1 MYFCKFKLHQHQ
13 PNSMIN
19 KIQIENFKSIQ
30 KMDLELR
37 PINVLIGANGVG
49 KSNFIGFFKLLKN
62 IYDENLQR
70 YVAEEGGADN
80 LLYCGLNV
88 SEILRGFLEF
98 DEMMQYT
105 FILESTIE
113 GSLYFK
119 FERTRYQDDFSH
131 LGWKR
136 FQDYHKESLLKT
148 QSEKNYLYTQKYL
161 ESFKVFHFHD
171 TSKTA
176 KIKQKGNTNDNR
188 FLREQGENLA
198 AYLYY
203 LQERH
208 PKVLKKIEMTVR
220 SVAPFFGGFNL
231 SPDRINEDFI
241 RLEWNEKGIDK
252 YFNASHLSDGTLRF
266 MALATLLLQPEPP
279 KVIIIDEPELGL
291 HPFAINKLASLIKKA
306 AVHTQI
312 IISTQ
317 SVNLVDNFSP
327 EDIIT
332 VDRKD
337 GQSVFNR
344 HETEDLKGWL
354 ENYTIGDLWE
364 KNVIGAVV

>member
-1 MYFCKFKLHQHQ
+1 
-13 PNSMIN
+13 MIN

-49 KSNFIGFFKLLKN
+49 KSNFIGFFKFVFN
-62 IYDENLQR
+62 IYNKNLQN
-70 YVAEEGGADN
+70 YLIENGGADSIFHFGLKYSN
-80 LLYCGLNV
+80 YIAGCIELNYLERYFFKLKPTNDGTLYF
-88 SEILRGFLEF
+88 SK
-98 DEMMQYT
+98 
-105 FILESTIE
+105 E
-113 GSLYFK
+113 GSMYRWNSDEEWINNPLGENYFEAK
-119 FERTRYQDDFSH
+119 IKDQNY
-131 LGWKR
+131 GGKR
-136 FQDYHKESLLKT
+136 AEYLK
-148 QSEKNYLYTQKYL
+148 
-161 ESFKVFHFHD
+161 SFFHFHD

-176 KIKQKGNTNDNR
+176 KIKLKGNLNDNY

-208 PKVLKKIEMTVR
+208 PKTLKKIEMTVR

-231 SPDRINEDFI
+231 SPDRINEDYI

-266 MALATLLLQPEPP
+266 MALATLLLQPKPP
-279 KVIIIDEPELGL
+279 EVIIIDEPELGL
-291 HPFAINKLASLIKKA
+291 HPFAINKLAGLIKKA
-306 AVHTQI
+306 SAHTQI

-337 GQSVFNR
+337 GQSVFTR
-344 HETEDLKGWL
+344 HETENLTDWL

-364 KNVIGAVV
+364 KNAIGGRPIAM

>member
-1 MYFCKFKLHQHQ
+1 
-13 PNSMIN
+13 MIN

-62 IYDENLQR
+62 ISNENLQQ

-80 LLYCGLNV
+80 LLYRGLKVSDYLYAEIEFKNKNRYCFRLEPNKSEKLFFTYENNQFNKDWGKGGWDNDIF
-88 SEILRGFLEF
+88 SEIGAF
-98 DEMMQYT
+98 
-105 FILESTIE
+105 ESQLKKK
-113 GSLYFK
+113 GYYG
-119 FERTRYQDDFSH
+119 RYAWIS
-131 LGWKR
+131 
-136 FQDYHKESLLKT
+136 
-148 QSEKNYLYTQKYL
+148 NYLD
-161 ESFKVFHFHD
+161 SFKIFHFHD

-176 KIKQKGNTNDNR
+176 KIKLKGNLNDNY

-208 PKVLKKIEMTVR
+208 PKTLKKIEMTVR

-231 SPDRINEDFI
+231 SPDRINEDYI

-266 MALATLLLQPEPP
+266 MALATLLLQPKPP
-279 KVIIIDEPELGL
+279 EVIIIDEPELGL
-291 HPFAINKLASLIKKA
+291 HPFAINKLAGLIKKA
-306 AVHTQI
+306 SAHTQI

-337 GQSVFNR
+337 GQTIFNR
-344 HETEDLKGWL
+344 HETEDLTDWL

-364 KNVIGAVV
+364 KNAIGGRPIAM

>member
-1 MYFCKFKLHQHQ
+1 
-13 PNSMIN
+13 MIN
-19 KIQIENFKSIQ
+19 KIQIENFKSIR
-30 KMDLELR
+30 KMELELR

-62 IYDENLQR
+62 IYNENLQGF
-70 YVAEEGGADN
+70 VAEEGGADN
-80 LLYCGLNV
+80 ILFCGTKVSNFLNGNIQFNKKNGYYFQLLVNQ
-88 SEILRGFLEF
+88 EDRF
-98 DEMMQYT
+98 
-105 FILESTIE
+105 
-113 GSLYFK
+113 YFK
-119 FERTRYQDDFSH
+119 KEGTQFKMNWGQENWDNVEISDNGYFESFLQKQSGGRYS
-131 LGWKR
+131 W
-136 FQDYHKESLLKT
+136 T
-148 QSEKNYLYTQKYL
+148 INYLA
-161 ESFKVFHFHD
+161 SFEIFHFHD

-198 AYLYY
+198 AYLYF

-208 PKVLKKIEMTVR
+208 PKTLKKIEMMVR
-220 SVAPFFGGFNL
+220 SVAPFFGSFNL
-231 SPDRINEDFI
+231 APDRINEDFI

-252 YFNASHLSDGTLRF
+252 YFNATHLSDGTLRF
-266 MALATLLLQPEPP
+266 IALATLLLQPKPP

-306 AVHTQI
+306 SAQTQI

-317 SVNLVDNFSP
+317 SVNLVNNFSP

-332 VDRKD
+332 VDRED
-337 GQSVFNR
+337 GQSVFKR
-344 HETEDLKGWL
+344 HETKDLTDWL

-364 KNVIGAVV
+364 KNVIGGR

>member
-1 MYFCKFKLHQHQ
+1 
-13 PNSMIN
+13 MIN

-37 PINVLIGANGVG
+37 PINILIGANGVG
-49 KSNFIGFFKLLKN
+49 KSNFIGFFKLLKD
-62 IYDENLQR
+62 IYNENLQR

-80 LLYCGLNV
+80 LLYCGLKLSNYLKCR
-88 SEILRGFLEF
+88 IEF
-98 DEMMQYT
+98 DK
-105 FILESTIE
+105 ESAYYFELTTDWNSDLFFTSE
-113 GSLYFK
+113 GTGFYRSWG
-119 FERTRYQDDFSH
+119 
-131 LGWKR
+131 LGWDKV
-136 FQDYHKESLLKT
+136 FLDKIGYEGKIKSQDNSGRYFYP
-148 QSEKNYLYTQKYL
+148 KNHL
-161 ESFKVFHFHD
+161 ETFKIFHFHD

-176 KIKQKGNTNDNR
+176 KIKQKGNTNDNQY
-188 FLREQGENLA
+188 LREQGENLA

-203 LQERH
+203 LQKRH

-231 SPDRINEDFI
+231 APDRINEDFI

-252 YFNASHLSDGTLRF
+252 YFNAAHLSDGTLRF

-306 AVHTQI
+306 SVHTQI

-364 KNVIGAVV
+364 KNVIGGRP